1 MVSKNGCFIVF
12 EGIDGSGKSTQISL
26 LKEHIEE
33 HSINCMTTME
43 PSNGPI
49 GTLLRQFLSG
59 RIKGEETTLTALFAA
74 DRLDHLNNPV
84 NGICKRWR
92 TASPLF
98 LTVMYFPI
106 MHTRAYPFLSNGS

>member
-84 NGICKRWR
+84 NGIRK
-92 TASPLF
+92 L
-98 LTVMYFPI
+98 LEDGMTVMYFPI

>member
-59 RIKGEETTLTALFAA
+59 RIKGEVSAS
-74 DRLDHLNNPV
+74 
-84 NGICKRWR
+84 CWR

>member
-1 MVSKNGCFIVF
+1 MGSKKGCFIVF

-26 LKEHIEE
+26 LQEHIQE

-74 DRLDHLNNPV
+74 DRLLCLQPA
-84 NGICKRWR
+84 GG
-92 TASPLF
+92 
-98 LTVMYFPI
+98 
-106 MHTRAYPFLSNGS
+106 RADVLRQL